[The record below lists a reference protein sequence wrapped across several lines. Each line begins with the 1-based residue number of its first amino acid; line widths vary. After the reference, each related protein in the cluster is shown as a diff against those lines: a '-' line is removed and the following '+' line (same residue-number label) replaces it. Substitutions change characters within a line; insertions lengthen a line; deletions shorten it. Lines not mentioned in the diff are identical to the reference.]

1 MTNMELL
8 EQLAAFT
15 KEVTR
20 ELRLPVSP
28 QGLEPDAPKGDIAGS
43 LVPKVE
49 TRAPEIFRMRLPDGG
64 AARKKAPYILH
75 QLLTF
80 RDAQLEGE
88 RTEGYAVVRSIFCVY
103 CGDEQEGGLLLLQL
117 MERLRVAL
125 LQASV
130 LAGRFALDRTAGL
143 EGLLYPEASAPYYAG
158 ELVTNW
164 KIPSMERKVEMQW
177 QGIKTLGRPKI
188 RLNRR

>member
-8 EQLAAFT
+8 DQLAAFT
-15 KEVTR
+15 REVTR
-20 ELRLPVSP
+20 EMRLPVSGP
-28 QGLEPDAPKGDIAGS
+28 PNGPKKDIGDILA
-43 LVPKVE
+43 PEVE
-49 TRAPEIFRMRLPDGG
+49 VRAPEIFRMRLPDGN

-80 RDAQLEGE
+80 RDAQPEGE
-88 RTEGYAVVRSIFCVY
+88 RTEGYAVVRSIVCVY
-103 CGDEQEGGLLLLQL
+103 CDDEQEGGLLLLGL

-125 LQASV
+125 LQTSV
-130 LAGRFALDRTAGL
+130 LAGRFSLDRTAGL
-143 EGLLYPEASAPYYAG
+143 EGLIYPEASAPYYAG

-164 KIPSMERKVEMQW
+164 KIPSIERKVEMQW
-177 QGIKTLGRPKI
+177 QGIKTLNRPEI